1 MTGQARPARLLD
13 VAREAGVHLST
24 VSRVLNDAHDSATRP
39 ETRARIL
46 EAAAR
51 LEYRPNA
58 LGRGLK
64 LARTRAIGFL
74 VPSLRNPA
82 NSPIVLN
89 AFDRAWQQGYVVLLA
104 EDSEHHATLEAYERL
119 VSQGRIDGLLVQSA
133 RSGESFFDRL
143 DDGHIPC
150 VFVDRAREPGG
161 RNVTM
166 RDADAAV
173 LAARHLLDLGHRQI
187 AHLAGPSNV
196 ETTER
201 RRMAFLGEL
210 HAHGCVPRV
219 LNVALSEAAGYEALA
234 SLLRDVPDLTALYVS
249 NINQAIGLT
258 AAARDAGLQVPGDL
272 SVLCH
277 DDDPIADYL
286 AVPLSGIS
294 MPLGDLGSTA
304 VDVLIE
310 QIEGRPPRDVVIP
323 YAPELVD
330 RGSTAPPR
338 AGGPSAAHPPAARAI
353 TPAGSPR
360 THGSR

>member
-1 MTGQARPARLLD
+1 MTPATINAAMSGPTRPARLLD

-24 VSRVLNDAHDSATRP
+24 VSRVLNDAHDSSTRP

-64 LARTRAIGFL
+64 LARTGAIGFL

-82 NSPIVLN
+82 NSPIVLH

-104 EDSEHHATLEAYERL
+104 EDSERHGTLEAYERL
-119 VSQGRIDGLLVQSA
+119 VAQGRIDGLLVQSA
-133 RSGESFFDRL
+133 RTGESFFDRL
-143 DDGHIPC
+143 EDGRIPC
-150 VFVDRAREPGG
+150 VFVDRAHQPGG

-166 RDADAAV
+166 RDADAGT

-196 ETTER
+196 DTTER
-201 RRMAFLGEL
+201 RRVAFLAEM
-210 HAHGCVPRV
+210 HANGCFPLVV
-219 LNVALSEAAGYEALA
+219 NSALSEQAGYQALE
-234 SLLRDVPDLTALYVS
+234 SLRRDVPGLSALYVS

-258 AAARDAGLQVPGDL
+258 AAARDAGLRVPDDL

-304 VDVLIE
+304 VDTLIE
-310 QIEGRPPRDVVIP
+310 QIEGKPPRDVVIP
-323 YAPELVD
+323 HEPELVD
-330 RGSTAPPR
+330 RGSTAPLR
-338 AGGPSAAHPPAARAI
+338 A
-353 TPAGSPR
+353 
-360 THGSR
+360 